1 MKVDVS
7 MLQRLT
13 SLDTDDLVRILD
25 RSGYRDCKF
34 VDSSFSRVVAPL
46 QFVYEVE
53 YSDIDS
59 YADGIDKGFV
69 YVQVNVKT
77 GEVTAEF

>member
-1 MKVDVS
+1 MKIDLE

-13 SLDTDDLVRILD
+13 SLDSDDLTRILD

-34 VDSSFSRVVAPL
+34 VDSSFIRVVAPL

-53 YSDIDS
+53 YSKS

-69 YVQVNVKT
+69 YVRVNTKT
-77 GEVTAEF
+77 GEMMAEF